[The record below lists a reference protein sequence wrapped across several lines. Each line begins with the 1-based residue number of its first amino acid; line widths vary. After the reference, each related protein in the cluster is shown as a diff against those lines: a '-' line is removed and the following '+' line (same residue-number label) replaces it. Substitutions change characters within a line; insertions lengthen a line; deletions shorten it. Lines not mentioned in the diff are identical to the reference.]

1 MDDAIIR
8 GRAEHGEE
16 GTDAPVGRGRPLV
29 LLPIHLK
36 TGSRS
41 RAGEADTSLS
51 LVKPEQS
58 RRSRYFIK
66 PVLFRPIILIPTAI
80 IPTGEY
86 LLKTSEG
93 RPSGRAGA
101 GQHGTSR
108 PGVLAQH
115 SKIRSAVSTWQLAML
130 T

>member
-1 MDDAIIR
+1 M
-8 GRAEHGEE
+8 
-16 GTDAPVGRGRPLV
+16 GRGRPLV

-80 IPTGEY
+80 IPTAIILIPTAIIPTGEY

-93 RPSGRAGA
+93 RPPAGRGQANMALHGPVCWPNIAKSGRLC
-101 GQHGTSR
+101 QHGSW
-108 PGVLAQH
+108 LC
-115 SKIRSAVSTWQLAML
+115 
-130 T
+130 